1 MSQPSIGAAGRVR
14 PLPAQELR
22 YYDLIETITAIPG
35 PADAAEALIR
45 VEHLYKVFG
54 PRTED
59 AMRLI
64 SEGKSKDE
72 VFEQTGSTVA
82 VHDANFEVR
91 AGEIFVVM
99 GLSGSGKSTLLRLI
113 NRLIEPTQGAIRIH
127 DVDIASLAQRELID
141 LRRRETAMVFQSFA
155 LLPHLTVLD
164 NAAFGLDVAGISNS
178 ERDRRAMAALEQVGL
193 AANAKSFPDEL
204 SGGMRQRVGLARA
217 LATDPSILL
226 MDEAF
231 SALDPLIRTE
241 MQNQLLALQKQTP
254 RTVLFVSHDL
264 DEAMHIGDRI
274 AIMEGGRVLQTGTAE
289 EILENPKDEYVRSF
303 FGGVDV
309 SNVYQA
315 RNIASREPATI
326 LSQPIAS
333 AHTALQRLQDQDHEY
348 GYVESRDG
356 RFLGIVST
364 QSLQRVSHLSSV
376 DLSSSFL
383 PIEPAPANTSVE
395 DLIDRLTQSPVPLPI
410 VDERGRF
417 LGIVSKTGLLE
428 TLHRRQGVD

>member
-1 MSQPSIGAAGRVR
+1 
-14 PLPAQELR
+14 
-22 YYDLIETITAIPG
+22 
-35 PADAAEALIR
+35 
-45 VEHLYKVFG
+45 
-54 PRTED
+54 
-59 AMRLI
+59 MRLARD
-64 SEGKSKDE
+64 GVSKDE
-72 VFEQTGSTVA
+72 IFEQTGSTVA
-82 VHDANFEVR
+82 VDDANFDVHV
-91 AGEIFVVM
+91 GEIFVVM

-113 NRLIEPTQGAIRIH
+113 NRLIEPTRGTVKIH
-127 DVDIASLAQRELID
+127 DVDIGSLPKKNLVE

-164 NAAFGLDVAGISNS
+164 NAAFGLDVSGASRQ
-178 ERDRRAMAALEQVGL
+178 ERNQRAMAALEQVGL
-193 AANAKSFPDEL
+193 AGNSASYPDEL

-241 MQNQLLALQKQTP
+241 MQNQLLALQEQKR

-289 EILENPKDEYVRSF
+289 EILETPKDEYVRSF

-315 RNIASREPATI
+315 RNIASREPATVI
-326 LSQPIAS
+326 REPIGGVRR
-333 AHTALQRLQDQDHEY
+333 ALQRLRDHHHEY

-356 RFLGIVST
+356 RFLGVVSED
-364 QSLQRVSHLSSV
+364 SLLRVAHSAAF
-376 DLSSSFL
+376 DLSASYL
-383 PIEPAPANTSVE
+383 PIEPVPANASVD
-395 DLIDRLTQSPVPLPI
+395 DLIDLLSQAPSPLPI
-410 VDERGRF
+410 VDESGRF
-417 LGIVSKTGLLE
+417 LGIVSKTILLE
-428 TLHRRQGVD
+428 TVHRRRGEE